1 MFDVLR
7 KNAALLSFFSQE
19 PNPLFVEKE
28 YKIEVSITQGGLV
41 ASIKV
46 TPLTEV
52 VSSINMSDLHESL
65 HDAGVTFGIWSDV
78 LHQIAENKTLN
89 KWVTVAKGEQPG
101 EGKDGY
107 VLCRFNKDG
116 LKATLKEDLRG
127 RVNIKDMNLIQNV
140 AAGDVLCELV
150 PPETGNRGTTVKGEE
165 IAGKIGSPGKLPT
178 GKGIEISPDG
188 NKIVAA
194 IDGMV
199 VWSDSEVNVEPV
211 YVVDKVDSSTGNVR
225 FNGSVVV
232 NGEVGDGYE
241 VHAQENVTVAMS
253 VGRVIITAGGNIRIA
268 GGILGQEKAQVTAQG
283 SLHVKFIQDAQ
294 VRARKEIV
302 VEDYIRNSEV
312 TSGGPVVV
320 RSPQGW
326 ISGCS
331 VSSEAWIYCH
341 TIGHEANPVSTRL
354 IIGHNPALLHE
365 RELSKKDLT
374 ERIGDFLK
382 LQASL
387 GKLRILK
394 TKGAL
399 TKQQEVLYTKILDAI
414 ETVKHN
420 LYSIDSR
427 IHDLTEQINAVFSGN
442 IYIDGV
448 ANEGTIIMIGKA
460 VREVEES
467 RVKTQF
473 SLRNNEIV
481 ETEFVMLP
489 EIKEFLEAE

>member
-1 MFDVLR
+1 MER
-7 KNAALLSFFSQE
+7 
-19 PNPLFVEKE
+19 E
-28 YKIEVSITQGGLV
+28 YKVEVSITQGGLV

-46 TPLTEV
+46 TPLTEE
-52 VSSINMSDLHESL
+52 VSSVNASDLQEAL
-65 HDAGVTFGIWSDV
+65 QKAGVCFGIWSDA
-78 LHQIAENKTLN
+78 LYQISEYKTLN

-101 EGKDGY
+101 EGRDGY
-107 VLCRFNKDG
+107 VLCHFNKDG
-116 LKATLKEDLRG
+116 TKANLKEDLRG

-140 AAGDVLCELV
+140 TAGDVLCELIG
-150 PPETGNRGTTVKGEE
+150 PETGRSGTTVKGEE
-165 IAGKIGSPGKLPT
+165 ILGKIGSPGKLPS
-178 GKGIEISPDG
+178 GKGIETSPDG
-188 NKIVAA
+188 NKLVAA

-211 YVVDKVDSSTGNVR
+211 YMVDKVDSSTGNIR

-241 VHAQENVTVAMS
+241 VHAQEDVTVAMS

-312 TSGGPVVV
+312 TAGGPIVVK
-320 RSPQGW
+320 SPQGW
-326 ISGCS
+326 ITGSS
-331 VSSEAWIYCH
+331 ISSEVWIYCH
-341 TIGHEANPVSTRL
+341 TTGHEANPVSTRL

-365 RELSKKDLT
+365 RELSKKDLV

-387 GKLRILK
+387 GKLRTLK
-394 TKGAL
+394 AKGAL
-399 TKQQEVLYTKILDAI
+399 TGQQETLYTKILDAV
-414 ETVKHN
+414 ETIKHN

-427 IHDLTEQINAVFSGN
+427 IHGLTEKINAVFSGN

-460 VREVEES
+460 IREVEEA

-473 SLRNNEIV
+473 SLRNNEIL
-481 ETEFVMLP
+481 ETEFVMLQ
-489 EIKEFLEAE
+489 EIKELLESE